1 MDATTMAVTRSRFN
15 FEFFM
20 TFGNKEYVV
29 WGEKVLAF
37 PVFSVDGGETLTKLK
52 APKSPHTSFHLVDN
66 EVMKMEILGVAE
78 GLNHDSNFIINYFC
92 QERISVTSG
101 KQKDIEY
108 LSYFLAGNGGD
119 GGGNP
124 AERVA
129 VWALMAFSYESR
141 GINSNSRSIHPF
153 DAVMDINK

>member
-1 MDATTMAVTRSRFN
+1 M
-15 FEFFM
+15 
-20 TFGNKEYVV
+20 V

-66 EVMKMEILGVAE
+66 EVMKMEILGLQK
-78 GLNHDSNFIINYFC
+78 GICGTTGIINCLNHDSNFIINYFC

-129 VWALMAFSYESR
+129 VRALMAFSYESR

-153 DAVMDINK
+153 DAAMDINK